1 MFFIKEFLINDYD
14 ENFNKLLKQLT
25 ESNFNKTI
33 FLNAYKNLSAQKKIF
48 VVKNN
53 DNDTIATGSIL
64 LEQKFTHNFS
74 KVAHIEDIV
83 VLKSYRGRGI
93 GKLLINFLVKFAE
106 KNNCYK
112 VILNCDEK
120 NINFYKKLGF
130 SKKNVEMSYY
140 FFKKQI

>member
-1 MFFIKEFLINDYD
+1 MFFIKDFFIKDYD

-25 ESNFNKTI
+25 ESNFNKTK
-33 FLNAYKNLSAQKKIF
+33 FLNVYKNLSHQKKIF
-48 VVKNN
+48 IVKNN

-83 VLKSYRGRGI
+83 VLESYRGRGI

-140 FFKKQI
+140 FKKQI

>member
-1 MFFIKEFLINDYD
+1 MFFIKDFFIKDYD

-25 ESNFNKTI
+25 ESNFNKTK
-33 FLNAYKNLSAQKKIF
+33 FLNVYKNLSPQKKILI
-48 VVKNN
+48 VKNN

-74 KVAHIEDIV
+74 KIAHIEDIV
-83 VLKSYRGRGI
+83 VLESYRGRGI

-140 FFKKQI
+140 F